1 MKIVVGLDHAYRFST
16 AHSSAATGW
25 QVKRGRT
32 ITTLGGTNLSQPMP
46 TGVHVQVSS
55 IVNIPGEVL
64 TDRVQM
70 ETYTRAEFI
79 DESSHFDF
87 DIKEKEEQPTIHGDY
102 SVEGVEDIE
111 AKGAAL

>member
-1 MKIVVGLDHAYRFST
+1 
-16 AHSSAATGW
+16 
-25 QVKRGRT
+25 
-32 ITTLGGTNLSQPMP
+32 
-46 TGVHVQVSS
+46 
-55 IVNIPGEVL
+55 
-64 TDRVQM
+64 M

-87 DIKEKEEQPTIHGDY
+87 DSKEEKEEQPTIHVDY

>member
-1 MKIVVGLDHAYRFST
+1 MVGLDHAYWVST
-16 AHSSAATGW
+16 THSSGGVGW
-25 QVKRGRT
+25 QMKRGRT
-32 ITTLGGTNLSQPMP
+32 ITTLGGSTLGSMTQPAP

-55 IVNIPGEVL
+55 VVSIPGKVL
-64 TDRVQM
+64 TSIQM

-87 DIKEKEEQPTIHGDY
+87 DTKEKEEQPTIHGDY

>member
-1 MKIVVGLDHAYRFST
+1 
-16 AHSSAATGW
+16 
-25 QVKRGRT
+25 
-32 ITTLGGTNLSQPMP
+32 
-46 TGVHVQVSS
+46 
-55 IVNIPGEVL
+55 
-64 TDRVQM
+64 M

-111 AKGAAL
+111 AKGAALWFESRRQLLLWSTGVRCDPVFRRGSAIAEYRG